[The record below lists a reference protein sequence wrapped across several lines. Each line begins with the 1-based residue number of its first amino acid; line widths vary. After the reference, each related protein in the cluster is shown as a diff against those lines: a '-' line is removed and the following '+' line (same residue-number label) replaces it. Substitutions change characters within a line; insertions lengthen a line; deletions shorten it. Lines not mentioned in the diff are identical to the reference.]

1 MTEHGDKS
9 CIGCAELPKSER
21 ALEERSK
28 NAHDNGSL
36 AQIEHKHDPRKSHTE
51 AALEVCKSCISAS
64 VLAYILFVHCTGKSY
79 GGIPSCDKICTY
91 RGGDVEQIIHCM
103 YRISRRASHGSTQ
116 RREFPLYSYC
126 FMYILLFENDDIVV
140 YRLTAVKQI
149 DLGIRVMRVDIAF
162 KLRSLLCRC
171 IGTA

>member
-51 AALEVCKSCISAS
+51 AALEVCKSGISAS
-64 VLAYILFVHCTGKSY
+64 VLAYVLFVHCTGKGY

-91 RGGDVEQIIHCM
+91 RGGDVEQGDSGGELSF
-103 YRISRRASHGSTQ
+103 YPFVPSEEKYFSNSV
-116 RREFPLYSYC
+116 E
-126 FMYILLFENDDIVV
+126 
-140 YRLTAVKQI
+140 
-149 DLGIRVMRVDIAF
+149 
-162 KLRSLLCRC
+162 
-171 IGTA
+171 